1 MNDAS
6 HRIEAKN
13 REGIGLSIQACWVAD
28 RFHHEVLLVT
38 PDSTE
43 PLLKSKEGTPEDDW
57 PTSPPLQDVSVQ
69 EIHGNPALLGVGM
82 AGSSHWSL
90 SFMATDEERVAMN
103 CDIACLTRKTPDGPV
118 GSIYRLK
125 SSGQQSGRQVI
136 LSPAGLA
143 NQTVRIECIEE
154 PDLLHGSIKQTAD
167 QLVITPREPIVGPGT
182 VQWKY
187 RIWIE

>member
-1 MNDAS
+1 MSVDS
-6 HRIEAKN
+6 HRIEVKN
-13 REGIGLSIQACWVAD
+13 REGVGLRIQAIWVAD

-38 PDSTE
+38 PDSSE
-43 PLLKSKEGTPEDDW
+43 SLLKSKEGTPEDDW
-57 PTSPPLQDVSVQ
+57 PTSPPLQDISVQ
-69 EIHGNPALLGVGM
+69 EVHGNPALLGVGM
-82 AGSSHWSL
+82 AGKSHWSL
-90 SFMATDEERVAMN
+90 SFMATDQGQVAMN

-125 SSGQQSGRQVI
+125 SSAQQSGRQVI

-143 NQTVRIECIEE
+143 SQNVRIECVEQ
-154 PDLLHGSIKQTAD
+154 DLLHGSTKLMAD
-167 QLVITPREPIVGPGT
+167 QLVIRPREPIVGPGT